1 LRHLR
6 NLRDELRNLPDLRHQ
21 LRDLSDLPHELRNL
35 PGPHLRNKMWSADLR
50 RVHPRRYPLSGAELP
65 DTLNHATESWRVLDS
80 ATEEAAVRT
89 ARCVSEKL
97 KLPGEAEKAAALA
110 ASQSEFPQFSYWS
123 PPSIAQGNAGLCIL
137 WAYLDECFPD
147 EGWDAVGR
155 AHLELAV
162 RGAESA
168 TPSGAG
174 LFSGLGGLAFAG
186 IHLSRGGT
194 RYRRLLASLDDAITT
209 DVILMAKRMRRA
221 SGIST
226 GDFDVISGLS
236 GIGGCLLCRYREAS
250 VQVALSNITDALV
263 WLITCD
269 QSPPAW
275 YTPAGLMYDEAAR
288 RAYPNGNLNCG
299 LAHGLPGMLA
309 YLALV
314 RKLELPLAPR
324 ERLDEAIVCAAD
336 WLLRNRADDQ
346 WGINWPTAV
355 ALTAEGA
362 EGNAAQSGPSRSAWC
377 YGAPGV
383 ARSLWLAG
391 EAVGRADYR
400 DLAVAAMEAVYR
412 RPLPARMIDSPSFCH
427 GTAGLLAIT
436 LRFARDTAAPVFVAE
451 SQNLTRQLLDQ
462 FQPDS
467 LLGFRNIEYRNNQT
481 DQPGLLDGAAG
492 VAIVLVSAATGLD
505 PAWDRLFLLS

>member
-1 LRHLR
+1 
-6 NLRDELRNLPDLRHQ
+6 
-21 LRDLSDLPHELRNL
+21 
-35 PGPHLRNKMWSADLR
+35 
-50 RVHPRRYPLSGAELP
+50 
-65 DTLNHATESWRVLDS
+65 
-80 ATEEAAVRT
+80 
-89 ARCVSEKL
+89 
-97 KLPGEAEKAAALA
+97 
-110 ASQSEFPQFSYWS
+110 
-123 PPSIAQGNAGLCIL
+123 
-137 WAYLDECFPD
+137 
-147 EGWDAVGR
+147 
-155 AHLELAV
+155 
-162 RGAESA
+162 
-168 TPSGAG
+168 
-174 LFSGLGGLAFAG
+174 
-186 IHLSRGGT
+186 
-194 RYRRLLASLDDAITT
+194 
-209 DVILMAKRMRRA
+209 
-221 SGIST
+221 
-226 GDFDVISGLS
+226 
-236 GIGGCLLCRYREAS
+236 
-250 VQVALSNITDALV
+250 
-263 WLITCD
+263 
-269 QSPPAW
+269 
-275 YTPAGLMYDEAAR
+275 MYDEAAR

-355 ALTAEGA
+355 ALTAEGV
-362 EGNAAQSGPSRSAWC
+362 EDNAAQSGPSRSAWC

-467 LLGFRNIEYRNNQT
+467 PLGFRNIEYRNNQT